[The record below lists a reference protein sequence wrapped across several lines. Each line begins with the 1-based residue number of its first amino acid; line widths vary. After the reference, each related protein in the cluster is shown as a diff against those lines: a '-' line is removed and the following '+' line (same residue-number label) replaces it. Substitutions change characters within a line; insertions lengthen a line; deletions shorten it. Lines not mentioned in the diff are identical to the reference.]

1 MNTKAKAKDKAKSQ
15 IKVITGNA
23 AAAIAAKLAR
33 PDVVAAYPIT
43 PQTEIIEQ
51 ISKFHANGEMDCE
64 LITVEG
70 ENSAMNAVMAASLA
84 GGRVFTATSSWGLV
98 FMYDAILATAGARA
112 PVVMVNVNRET
123 PGILA
128 VSSGQQ
134 DMISTRD
141 AGWIFLIAEDCQEI
155 IDLVLQAYRLAEDYD
170 IQVPVMVHYDGFY
183 LSYLS
188 EVVDV
193 PFQEDVDKFL
203 SVLNDQPER
212 TKLVPGGKLGCGS
225 HGILGGYLELR
236 HKHVSAME
244 RSKAKFEQIDKE
256 YQEIFGRSYGGLVEE
271 YRMEDADVV
280 LVGSGSMC
288 GTIKTVIDEKRKKG
302 VKVGLL
308 KMRMYRPFPS
318 EAMVKAL
325 KGKKAIGVVDRSL
338 CFGFKGGPIY
348 TELKAFET
356 QLDGSKMISFIDG
369 IANTDITTANV
380 GQMIDTT
387 CDLAAGKDVR
397 EVTWVSYP
405 EAQEPDSGKYESEKR
420 GEL

>member
-1 MNTKAKAKDKAKSQ
+1 MNTTAKEKSQ

-23 AAAIAAKLAR
+23 AAAIGARLAR

-43 PQTEIIEQ
+43 PQTEVIEQ
-51 ISKFHANGEMDCE
+51 ISKFHANGDMDCE

-84 GGRVFTATSSWGLV
+84 GGRVFTATSSWGLA
-98 FMYDAILATAGARA
+98 FMYDAVLATAGARA

-123 PGILA
+123 PGIIA

-141 AGWIFLIAEDCQEI
+141 TGWIFLIAEDCQEVL
-155 IDLVLQAYRLAEDYD
+155 DLVLQAYRLAEDYG

-193 PFQEDVDKFL
+193 PFQEDVNKFL
-203 SVLNDQPER
+203 SVLKEQPER

-225 HGILGGYLELR
+225 HGILDGYLELR
-236 HKHVSAME
+236 HKHMSAME
-244 RSKAKFEQIDKE
+244 RSKSKFEQIDKE
-256 YQEIFGRSYGGLVEE
+256 FEDIFGRSYGGQVEE
-271 YRMEDADVV
+271 YKMDDADVV

-288 GTIKTVIDEKRKKG
+288 GTIKTVIDEKRDQGIKA
-302 VKVGLL
+302 GLL
-308 KMRMYRPFPS
+308 KIRMYRPFPS
-318 EAMVKAL
+318 EALVKSL
-325 KGKKAIGVVDRSL
+325 KGKKAIGVVDRSI
-338 CFGFKGGPIY
+338 CFGFKGGPFY
-348 TELKAFET
+348 TELKSLET
-356 QLDGSKMISFIDG
+356 QLEGSNLISFIDG
-369 IANTDITTANV
+369 IANTDITKANV
-380 GQMIDTT
+380 EQMIDTT

-405 EAQEPDSGKYESEKR
+405 EANKEGSN
-420 GEL
+420 

>member
-1 MNTKAKAKDKAKSQ
+1 MNAKRKSQ
-15 IKVITGNA
+15 IQVITGNA
-23 AAAIAAKLAR
+23 AAAIGAKLVK

-84 GGRVFTATSSWGLV
+84 GGRVFTATSSWGLA
-98 FMYDAILATAGARA
+98 FMYDAVLATAGARA

-123 PGILA
+123 PGIIA

-141 AGWIFLIAEDCQEI
+141 VGWIFLIAEDCQEV
-155 IDLVLQAYRLAEDYD
+155 IDLVIQAYRLAEDYD

-203 SVLNDQPER
+203 SVLKDQPER

-225 HGILGGYLELR
+225 HGILDGYLELR

-256 YQEIFGRSYGGLVEE
+256 FEAIFNRSYGGLVEE
-271 YRMEDADVV
+271 YRMDDADVV

-288 GTIKTVIDEKRKKG
+288 GTIKSVIDKKREEG
-302 VKVGLL
+302 IKVGLL

-356 QLDGSKMISFIDG
+356 QLEGSKMVSFIDG

-405 EAQEPDSGKYESEKR
+405 EAQKANDSENG
-420 GEL
+420 GL

>member
-1 MNTKAKAKDKAKSQ
+1 MITKVQKKSQ

-43 PQTEIIEQ
+43 PQTEVIEQ
-51 ISKFHANGEMDCE
+51 ISQFHANGEMDCE

-98 FMYDAILATAGARA
+98 FMYDAILAAAGARA
-112 PVVMVNVNRET
+112 PIVMVNVNRET
-123 PGILA
+123 PGIIA

-141 AGWIFLIAEDCQEI
+141 AGWIFLIAEDCQEVL
-155 IDLVLQAYRLAEDYD
+155 DLVLQAYRLAEDYD

-188 EVVDV
+188 EGVDV
-193 PFQEDVDKFL
+193 PIQEDVDRFL
-203 SVLNDQPER
+203 SVLKTQPER
-212 TKLVPGGKLGCGS
+212 TKLVPGGRLGCGS

-244 RSKAKFEQIDKE
+244 RAKAKFQQIDKE
-256 YQEIFGRSYGGLVEE
+256 YEEIFGRSYGGLVEE
-271 YRMEDADVV
+271 YRMDDADVV

-288 GTIKTVIDEKRKKG
+288 GTIKSVIDEKREEG
-302 VKVGLL
+302 VKAGLL

-318 EAMVKAL
+318 EAMIKAL

-356 QLDGSKMISFIDG
+356 KLGGSKMISFIDG
-369 IANTDITTANV
+369 IANTDITKINV
-380 GQMIDTT
+380 ATMIDTT
-387 CDLAAGKDVR
+387 CDLAAGKNVR

-405 EAQEPDSGKYESEKR
+405 EAQEEG
-420 GEL
+420 GL

>member
-1 MNTKAKAKDKAKSQ
+1 MITKEKEKKQ

-23 AAAIAAKLAR
+23 AAATAAKLAR

-98 FMYDAILATAGARA
+98 FMYDAVLAVAGARA

-123 PGILA
+123 PGIIA

-141 AGWIFLIAEDCQEI
+141 CGWIFLIAEDCQEV
-155 IDLVLQAYRLAEDYD
+155 IDLVIQAYRLAEDYD

-188 EVVDV
+188 EGVDV

-203 SVLNDQPER
+203 SVLKDQPQR
-212 TKLVPGGKLGCGS
+212 TTLTPGEGLGCGS

-244 RSKAKFEQIDKE
+244 RSKAKFNEIDKE
-256 YQEIFGRSYGGLVEE
+256 FEEIFGRAYGGMIEE
-271 YRMEDADVV
+271 YRMDDADVV

-288 GTIKTVIDEKRKKG
+288 GTIKTVIDEKRDAG
-302 VKVGLL
+302 IKVGLL
-308 KMRMYRPFPS
+308 KMRMFRPFPG
-318 EAMVKAL
+318 EAMVEAL

-338 CFGFKGGPIY
+338 NFGHKGGPIY
-348 TELKAFET
+348 TELKSFET
-356 QLDGSKMISFIDG
+356 QLDGSPMISFIDG
-369 IANTDITTANV
+369 IANTDITTINV
-380 GQMIDTT
+380 ATMIDTT
-387 CDLAAGKDVR
+387 CDLADGKAVR

-405 EAQEPDSGKYESEKR
+405 EANEPDSDKTG
-420 GEL
+420 GQ

>member
-1 MNTKAKAKDKAKSQ
+1 MNTTATSSR

-43 PQTEIIEQ
+43 PQTEVIEQ
-51 ISKFHANGEMDCE
+51 ISSFHASGEMDCE

-84 GGRVFTATSSWGLV
+84 GARVFTASSSWGLV
-98 FMYDAILATAGARA
+98 FMYDAVLATAGARA

-123 PGILA
+123 PGIIA

-141 AGWIFLIAEDCQEI
+141 AGWIFLIAENCQEI
-155 IDLVLQAYRLAEDYD
+155 LDLVLQSYRLAEDYD
-170 IQVPVMVHYDGFY
+170 IQLPVMVHYDGFF

-188 EVVDV
+188 EGVEIPEQETVDR
-193 PFQEDVDKFL
+193 FL
-203 SVLNDQPER
+203 SVLESQPRR
-212 TKLVPGGKLGCGS
+212 TVLRPGEKLGVGT
-225 HGILGGYLELR
+225 HGILGGYMELR
-236 HKHVSAME
+236 HKHVTAME
-244 RSKAKFEQIDKE
+244 RSKAKFEAIDKE
-256 YQEIFGRSYGGLVEE
+256 FADIFGRTYGGQLEE
-271 YRMEDADVV
+271 YRTDDADMV

-288 GTIKTVIDEKRKKG
+288 GTIKSVIDDQREKG
-302 VKVGLL
+302 VRIGLV
-308 KMRMYRPFPS
+308 KIRMYRPFPHQ
-318 EAMVKAL
+318 ALVKAL

-338 CFGFKGGPIY
+338 AFGFDGGPIY

-356 QLDGSKMISFIDG
+356 RLGGAKLVSFIDG
-369 IANTDITTANV
+369 IANTDITKTNV
-380 GQMIDTT
+380 MQMIQLTS
-387 CDLAAGKDVR
+387 DLADGKDVP

-405 EAQEPDSGKYESEKR
+405 EANTDKGGK
-420 GEL
+420 

>member
-1 MNTKAKAKDKAKSQ
+1 MNTKTGKKSQ

-23 AAAIAAKLAR
+23 AAAIAAKMVR

-43 PQTEIIEQ
+43 PQSEVIEQ
-51 ISKFHANGEMDCE
+51 ISQYHANGEMDCE

-98 FMYDAILATAGARA
+98 FMYDAVLAVAGARA

-123 PGILA
+123 PGIFA
-128 VSSGQQ
+128 VSCGQQ

-141 AGWIFLIAEDCQEI
+141 CGWIFLIAEDCQEVL
-155 IDLVLQAYRLAEDYD
+155 DLVLQAYRLAEDYD

-188 EVVDV
+188 EGVDV
-193 PFQEDVDKFL
+193 PFQEDVDQFL
-203 SVLNDQPER
+203 SVLKDQPQR
-212 TKLVPGGKLGCGS
+212 TKLVPGGKLGVGS

-236 HKHVSAME
+236 YKHVSALE
-244 RSKAKFEQIDKE
+244 RSKAKFDAIDKDFH
-256 YQEIFGRSYGGLVEE
+256 QIFGRSYGGQVEA
-271 YRMEDADVV
+271 YRMDDADVV

-288 GTIKTVIDEKRKKG
+288 GTIKTVIDEKRDAG
-302 VKVGLL
+302 IKVGLL
-308 KMRMYRPFPS
+308 KLRMYRPFPS
-318 EAMVKAL
+318 EALIKAL
-325 KGKKAIGVVDRSL
+325 AGKKAIGVVDRSL

-356 QLDGSKMISFIDG
+356 QLAGSKLVSFIDG

-380 GQMIDTT
+380 GQMIDMV
-387 CDLAAGKDVR
+387 CDLAEGKAVR

-405 EAQEPDSGKYESEKR
+405 EAQEPDFEK
-420 GEL
+420 

>member
-1 MNTKAKAKDKAKSQ
+1 MKPKADAGTRKGSQ

-23 AAAIAAKLAR
+23 AAAIGAKLAR

-51 ISKFHANGEMDCE
+51 ISKFHADGEMDCE

-70 ENSAMNAVMAASLA
+70 ENSAMNAVTAACLA
-84 GGRVFTATSSWGLV
+84 GGRVFTASSSWGLV

-123 PGILA
+123 PGIIA
-128 VSSGQQ
+128 VSCGQQ

-141 AGWIFLIAEDCQEI
+141 AGWIFLIAEDCQEVL
-155 IDLVLQAYRLAEDYD
+155 DMVLQAYRLAEDYD

-188 EVVDV
+188 EGVDV
-193 PFQEDVDKFL
+193 PFQEDVDRFL
-203 SVLNDQPER
+203 SVLNDQPQR
-212 TKLVPGGKLGCGS
+212 TKLLPGGKLGCGT

-244 RSKAKFEQIDKE
+244 RSKAKFNLIDNE
-256 YQEIFGRSYGGLVEE
+256 YKEIFGRGYGGQIEE
-271 YRMEDADVV
+271 YRIDDADVV

-288 GTIKTVIDEKRKKG
+288 GTIKAVIDEKREAG

-308 KMRMYRPFPS
+308 KIRMYRPFPS
-318 EAMVKAL
+318 EVMVKAL

-338 CFGFKGGPIY
+338 CFGFKGGPVY

-356 QLDGSKMISFIDG
+356 QLDGSKMMSFIDG
-369 IANTDITTANV
+369 IANTDITKANV
-380 GQMIDTT
+380 EQMIDAT

-397 EVTWVSYP
+397 EVIWVSYP
-405 EAQEPDSGKYESEKR
+405 EAQESDSAKTG
-420 GEL
+420 GL

>member
-1 MNTKAKAKDKAKSQ
+1 MITKVQKKSQ

-43 PQTEIIEQ
+43 PQTEVIEQ
-51 ISKFHANGEMDCE
+51 ISQFHANGEMDCE

-98 FMYDAILATAGARA
+98 FMYDAILAAAGARA
-112 PVVMVNVNRET
+112 PIVMVNVNRET
-123 PGILA
+123 PGIIA

-141 AGWIFLIAEDCQEI
+141 AGWIFLIAEDCQEVL
-155 IDLVLQAYRLAEDYD
+155 DLVLQAYRLAEDYD

-188 EVVDV
+188 EGVDV
-193 PFQEDVDKFL
+193 PFQEDVDRFL
-203 SVLNDQPER
+203 SVLKTQPER
-212 TKLVPGGKLGCGS
+212 TKLVPGGRLGCGS

-244 RSKAKFEQIDKE
+244 RAKAKFQQIDKE
-256 YQEIFGRSYGGLVEE
+256 YEEIFGRSYGGLVEE
-271 YRMEDADVV
+271 YRMDDADVV

-288 GTIKTVIDEKRKKG
+288 GTIKSVIDEKREEG
-302 VKVGLL
+302 VKAGLL

-318 EAMVKAL
+318 EAMIKAL

-356 QLDGSKMISFIDG
+356 KLGGSKMISFIDG
-369 IANTDITTANV
+369 IANTDITKINV
-380 GQMIDTT
+380 ATMIDTT
-387 CDLAAGKDVR
+387 CDLAAGKNVR

-405 EAQEPDSGKYESEKR
+405 EAQEEG
-420 GEL
+420 GL

>member
-1 MNTKAKAKDKAKSQ
+1 MNTQVKESKQ
-15 IKVITGNA
+15 IEVITGNA

-43 PQTEIIEQ
+43 PQTEVIEQ
-51 ISKFHANGEMDCE
+51 ISSFHASGEMDCE

-70 ENSAMNAVMAASLA
+70 ENTAMNSVMAASLA
-84 GGRVFTATSSWGLV
+84 GGRVFTASSSWGLV
-98 FMYDAILATAGARA
+98 FMYDAILATSGARA

-123 PGILA
+123 PGIIA

-141 AGWIFLIAEDCQEI
+141 AGWIFLIAENCQEI
-155 IDLVLQAYRLAEDYD
+155 LDLVLQAYRLAEDYD

-203 SVLNDQPER
+203 SVLKDQPQR
-212 TKLVPGGKLGCGS
+212 TTLKPGEKLGFCS
-225 HGILGGYLELR
+225 HGILEGYVELR
-236 HKHVSAME
+236 YKHVTAME
-244 RSKAKFEQIDKE
+244 RSKAKFDQIDRE
-256 YQEIFGRSYGGLVEE
+256 FEGVFGRSYGGQIEA
-271 YRMEDADVV
+271 YRMEDADVA

-288 GTIKTVIDEKRKKG
+288 GTIKEVVDEKRKAG
-302 VKVGLL
+302 VKAGLL
-308 KMRMYRPFPS
+308 KIRMYRPFPS
-318 EAMVKAL
+318 EAIIQAL
-325 KGKKAIGVVDRSL
+325 KGIKAIGVVDRSL
-338 CFGFKGGPIY
+338 CFGHQGGPIY

-356 QLDGSKMISFIDG
+356 QLEGSKMISFIDG
-369 IANTDITTANV
+369 LANTDITEANV
-380 GQMIDTT
+380 EQMIDLT
-387 CDLAAGKDVR
+387 CDLYAGKDVR

-405 EAQEPDSGKYESEKR
+405 EANQNG
-420 GEL
+420 GQ

>member
-1 MNTKAKAKDKAKSQ
+1 MKEVTTKTEAASQ
-15 IKVITGNA
+15 IKVITGNG

-51 ISKFHANGEMDCE
+51 ISKFHAMGEMDCE

-70 ENSAMNAVMAASLA
+70 ENSAMNAVTAASIA

-123 PGILA
+123 PGIIA

-141 AGWIFLIAEDCQEI
+141 AGWIFLIAETCQEVM
-155 IDLVLQAYRLAEDYD
+155 DLVLQAYRLAEDYD

-193 PFQEDVDKFL
+193 PFQKEVDKFL
-203 SVLNDQPER
+203 SVLKDQPGR
-212 TKLVPGGKLGCGS
+212 TKLLPGEKLGCGS
-225 HGILGGYLELR
+225 HGILEGYLELR
-236 HKHVSAME
+236 YKHMSAME
-244 RSKAKFEQIDKE
+244 RSKAKFDQIDKE
-256 YQEIFGRSYGGLVEE
+256 YEQIFKRSYGGQIEE
-271 YRMEDADVV
+271 YRMDDADVV

-288 GTIKTVIDEKRKKG
+288 GTIKTVIDEKREQG
-302 VKVGLL
+302 IRIGLL

-318 EAMVKAL
+318 EVMIKAL
-325 KGKKAIGVVDRSL
+325 RGKKAIGVVDRSL

-356 QLDGSKMISFIDG
+356 KFEGAKMISFIDG

-387 CDLAAGKDVR
+387 LDLAAGKEVL

-405 EAQEPDSGKYESEKR
+405 EANGPGLKKT
-420 GEL
+420 GGH

>member
-1 MNTKAKAKDKAKSQ
+1 MNTKRKSQ
-15 IKVITGNA
+15 VQVITGNA
-23 AAAIAAKLAR
+23 AAAIGAKLVR

-70 ENSAMNAVMAASLA
+70 ENSAMNVVMAASLA

-98 FMYDAILATAGARA
+98 FMYDAVLATAGARA

-123 PGILA
+123 PGIIA

-141 AGWIFLIAEDCQEI
+141 AGWIFLIAEDCQEV
-155 IDLVLQAYRLAEDYD
+155 IDLVIQAYRLAEDYD

-188 EVVDV
+188 EGVDV

-203 SVLNDQPER
+203 SVLKDQPER
-212 TKLVPGGKLGCGS
+212 VKLTPGGKLGCGS
-225 HGILGGYLELR
+225 HGILEGYLELR
-236 HKHVSAME
+236 YKHVCAME
-244 RSKAKFEQIDKE
+244 KSKDKFEQIDGE
-256 YQEIFGRSYGGLVEE
+256 FQEIFGRSYGGQIEE
-271 YRMEDADVV
+271 YRMDDADVV

-288 GTIKTVIDEKRKKG
+288 GTIKTVIDEKREAGIKA
-302 VKVGLL
+302 GLL
-308 KMRMYRPFPS
+308 KIRMYRPFPS
-318 EAMVKAL
+318 EVMVKAL

-356 QLDGSKMISFIDG
+356 QLDGAKMVSFIDG

-387 CDLAAGKDVR
+387 CDLAAGKAVR
-397 EVTWVSYP
+397 EVTWVCYP
-405 EAQEPDSGKYESEKR
+405 EAQKADDLQEG
-420 GEL
+420 GL

>member
-1 MNTKAKAKDKAKSQ
+1 MEKDKTSQ

-23 AAAIAAKLAR
+23 AAAIGAKLAR

-43 PQTEIIEQ
+43 PQTEVIEQ
-51 ISKFHANGEMDCE
+51 ISKFHADGEMDCE

-98 FMYDAILATAGARA
+98 FMYDAVLAAAGARA

-123 PGILA
+123 PGIIA

-141 AGWIFLIAEDCQEI
+141 SGWIFLIAENCQEI
-155 IDLVLQAYRLAEDYD
+155 LDLVIQAYRLAEDYD

-188 EVVDV
+188 EVVDI
-193 PFQEDVDKFL
+193 PFQDDVDKFL
-203 SVLNDQPER
+203 SVLKDQPQR
-212 TKLVPGGKLGCGS
+212 TKLVPGEKLGCGS

-236 HKHVSAME
+236 YKHVIAME
-244 RSKAKFEQIDKE
+244 RSKAKFDQIDKDYE
-256 YQEIFGRSYGGLVEE
+256 KIFNRSYGGQIEE
-271 YRMEDADVV
+271 YKMDDADVV

-288 GTIKTVIDEKRKKG
+288 GTIKSVIDEKRKTG
-302 VKVGLL
+302 IKVGLL
-308 KMRMYRPFPS
+308 KIRMFRPFPGK
-318 EAMVKAL
+318 AMVKAL

-338 CFGFKGGPIY
+338 NFGHRGGPIY

-356 QLDGSKMISFIDG
+356 QLDGAGIISFIDG
-369 IANTDITTANV
+369 IANTDITTINIE
-380 GQMIDTT
+380 QMIDTT
-387 CDLAAGKDVR
+387 CDLAAGKDVC

-405 EAQEPDSGKYESEKR
+405 QAQKNG
-420 GEL
+420 GL